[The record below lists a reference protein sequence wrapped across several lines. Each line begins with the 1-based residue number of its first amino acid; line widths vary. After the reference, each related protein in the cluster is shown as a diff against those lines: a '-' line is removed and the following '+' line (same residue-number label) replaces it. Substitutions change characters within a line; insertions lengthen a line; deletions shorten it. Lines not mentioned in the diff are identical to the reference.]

1 MRFFLALVMPM
12 NGSDGLLK
20 MVSNGQSVRQ
30 TALNQ
35 RQYLD
40 LPTGTGKSTLVA

>member
-1 MRFFLALVMPM
+1 VRFFLALVMPM

-30 TALNQ
+30 TALNHWK
-35 RQYLD
+35 RR
-40 LPTGTGKSTLVA
+40 